1 MAENAR
7 TFLDISLSK
16 YRRKL
21 VALYVLFSFSLFA
34 FILDLFAAFLF
45 FIILPYHS
53 IPILTRYNLSLKFLG
68 IFGLQIFFPVYVF
81 FVGFSIVREYKE
93 QYEVFQRQ
101 KYAENLSYDTLV
113 SLLPKDFLIFRNVS
127 LGYGDIDVIIVSV
140 KGIYAIEV
148 KSNRGTIYL
157 DDTGYIHVK
166 DGDTVTKQYRRQVI
180 SESNRLKRY
189 LDAEIGSKTFVYPV
203 LLFPLA
209 TVMKDMYLLN
219 ANDRYKVPVLSLNGI
234 VEYIRAQETLI
245 MTKDKVASVVKA
257 INKIIEGKVIFND
270 QKE

>member
-1 MAENAR
+1 
-7 TFLDISLSK
+7 
-16 YRRKL
+16 
-21 VALYVLFSFSLFA
+21 
-34 FILDLFAAFLF
+34 
-45 FIILPYHS
+45 
-53 IPILTRYNLSLKFLG
+53 
-68 IFGLQIFFPVYVF
+68 
-81 FVGFSIVREYKE
+81 
-93 QYEVFQRQ
+93 
-101 KYAENLSYDTLV
+101 
-113 SLLPKDFLIFRNVS
+113 
-127 LGYGDIDVIIVSV
+127 
-140 KGIYAIEV
+140 